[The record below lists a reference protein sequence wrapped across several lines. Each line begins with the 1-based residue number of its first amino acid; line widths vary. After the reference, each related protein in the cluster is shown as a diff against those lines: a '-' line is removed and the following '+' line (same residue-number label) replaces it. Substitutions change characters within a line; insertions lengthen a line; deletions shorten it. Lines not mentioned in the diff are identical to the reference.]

1 MMIARYK
8 YAYAK
13 VRSWHVGRG
22 KAAFVAARYAA
33 TGDSGRFTSHG
44 GWRVS
49 HLRVADP
56 AERPA
61 GSPSVGPIDEP

>member
-1 MMIARYK
+1 MLVARYK

-13 VRSWHVGRG
+13 VRGWHVGRA
-22 KAAFVAARYAA
+22 KAVFVALRYAA

-49 HLRVADP
+49 HLRLVDGQDGN
-56 AERPA
+56 ETESA
-61 GSPSVGPIDEP
+61 GGQM